1 MKRFLLPCGCSARI
15 AVTAGQAGDRLRCPA
30 CGSELTVPRLGDLGR
45 LEAAPEDVHR
55 GRRWT
60 VGHACALAGLLTA
73 IFATGGALGLRSWA
87 TGEPLVADDEIRT
100 AVAATDIGAVH
111 RAWISMTRSGV
122 ERPPLPEEARSQRI
136 YRSADGFARLLW
148 TIAAG
153 GAALAVVGLLLS
165 RTAAD
170 GQAQRVVDDR

>member
-1 MKRFLLPCGCSARI
+1 M
-15 AVTAGQAGDRLRCPA
+15 
-30 CGSELTVPRLGDLGR
+30 
-45 LEAAPEDVHR
+45 
-55 GRRWT
+55 
-60 VGHACALAGLLTA
+60 
-73 IFATGGALGLRSWA
+73 
-87 TGEPLVADDEIRT
+87 ADDEIRT